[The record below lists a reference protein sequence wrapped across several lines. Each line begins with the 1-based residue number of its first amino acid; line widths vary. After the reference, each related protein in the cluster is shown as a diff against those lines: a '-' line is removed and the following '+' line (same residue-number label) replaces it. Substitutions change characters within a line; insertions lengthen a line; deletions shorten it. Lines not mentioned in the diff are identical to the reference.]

1 MSGRHV
7 LAVALFAVSLGFSS
21 LAGPA
26 PAGSAARGVISS
38 DADIEAEGCVELEC
52 DEDQKADT
60 GFTRFDKRASAF
72 FRGANG
78 KIKAHSS
85 QDTSLFAPTGDLDRV
100 VSTAAGDAL
109 FNQDPPDH
117 RSSAFG
123 GGRLDISFPVDSL
136 TNYSVLG
143 SMRASSNRN
152 SECSQVRALLDPG
165 PDADIFDFVAAA
177 PAGCGAPSSRGFSQS
192 GTLAPGF
199 YSLETNV
206 RADGTSQTR
215 SDGFA
220 VASYKI
226 RFLLGDF
233 ACTIQITQPGR
244 TTRGTSGNDVICGTS
259 GEDTILGLGGS
270 DTVYGEGGSDKIE
283 GGGARDDL
291 LGGDGADCLDGGAGG
306 DDMKGE
312 GGNDKLLAK
321 DGTKD
326 EVNGGQGPDKGRFD
340 PRDDVRSVANTSFTG
355 GC

>member
-7 LAVALFAVSLGFSS
+7 LAVALFALSLGFSL

-177 PAGCGAPSSRGFSQS
+177 PAGVPAARRPSARGAGPRAASAGWGPGRSS
-192 GTLAPGF
+192 
-199 YSLETNV
+199 
-206 RADGTSQTR
+206 
-215 SDGFA
+215 
-220 VASYKI
+220 
-226 RFLLGDF
+226 RFLLESWSMS
-233 ACTIQITQPGR
+233 PGS
-244 TTRGTSGNDVICGTS
+244 RGSRHASI
-259 GEDTILGLGGS
+259 
-270 DTVYGEGGSDKIE
+270 
-283 GGGARDDL
+283 
-291 LGGDGADCLDGGAGG
+291 G
-306 DDMKGE
+306 DDPMRPRRVPGSRMAPAE
-312 GGNDKLLAK
+312 G
-321 DGTKD
+321 
-326 EVNGGQGPDKGRFD
+326 
-340 PRDDVRSVANTSFTG
+340 
-355 GC
+355 